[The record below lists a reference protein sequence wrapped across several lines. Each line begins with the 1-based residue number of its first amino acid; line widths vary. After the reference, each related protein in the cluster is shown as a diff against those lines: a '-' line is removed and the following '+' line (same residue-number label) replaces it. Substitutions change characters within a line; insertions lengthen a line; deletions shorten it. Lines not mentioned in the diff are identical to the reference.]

1 MLDLN
6 AKLTSFRKMVWG
18 EAKAKSEDQLYNS
31 TIVNSNQIEEKKE
44 KLEKDLEESLIA
56 RRNFAQIRA
65 NEKISKLEE
74 EQKTNFYSHK
84 ELLLNDLIEEIEE
97 KLENYTK
104 TEEYKDNLKESIDNT
119 INNLKEDPN
128 DYLILVKKSDANYLD
143 YPNLGIMDDKY
154 LGGFILKSTKGNY
167 QYNKTYLKRIKDK
180 KYEIGKTLYKLIER
194 ESFNESN
201 N

>member
-1 MLDLN
+1 MQNSQALEKWFGVKQKQKVKINCIIQQLSIVI
-6 AKLTSFRKMVWG
+6 KLK
-18 EAKAKSEDQLYNS
+18 K
-31 TIVNSNQIEEKKE
+31 KKE

-104 TEEYKDNLKESIDNT
+104 TDEYKYNLKESIDKT
-119 INNLKEDPN
+119 IDSLKEDPN

-143 YPNLGIMDDKY
+143 YPNLSYMDDKY

>member
-18 EAKAKSEDQLYNS
+18 EAKAKSEDQLYDS

-56 RRNFAQIRA
+56 RRNFAQIRE

-97 KLENYTK
+97 KLKNYTK
-104 TEEYKDNLKESIDNT
+104 TDEYKDNLKGSIDNT
-119 INNLKEDPN
+119 LKN
-128 DYLILVKKSDANYLD
+128 QMLI
-143 YPNLGIMDDKY
+143 
-154 LGGFILKSTKGNY
+154 ILII
-167 QYNKTYLKRIKDK
+167 QI
-180 KYEIGKTLYKLIER
+180 
-194 ESFNESN
+194 
-201 N
+201 